1 MPISQNA
8 VNKITGNTSC
18 VSKKVIKQQKKTN
31 HSSILKRGDFRW
43 GLMQDMQ
50 DTKGNQ
56 QVPMGWKEKPVL

>member
-43 GLMQDMQ
+43 GLM
-50 DTKGNQ
+50 
-56 QVPMGWKEKPVL
+56 